1 MTSKLH
7 VETAMS
13 LSVVKLVNE
22 YAGRFDEL
30 EDRVR
35 EMRRDLE
42 EKIDGLIRDLEYEAR
57 EALEGAVEVGLLSL
71 DLKATVFS

>member
-1 MTSKLH
+1 
-7 VETAMS
+7 MS

-35 EMRRDLE
+35 EMRRDLKE
-42 EKIDGLIRDLEYEAR
+42 RIDGLIRDLEYEAKEVPR
-57 EALEGAVEVGLLSL
+57 EPWKSACSA
-71 DLKATVFS
+71 